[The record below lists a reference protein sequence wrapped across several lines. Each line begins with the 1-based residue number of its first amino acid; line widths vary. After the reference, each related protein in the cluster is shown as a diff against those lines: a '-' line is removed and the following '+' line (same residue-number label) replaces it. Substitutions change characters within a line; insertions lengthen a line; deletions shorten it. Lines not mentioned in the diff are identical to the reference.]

1 MPEARDFAALVA
13 QWLRLY
19 TPAPLIPYAP
29 STQGLSP
36 CGCLQNKRENGAF
49 PPFSHK
55 TSVPICA
62 RLRAHWDASFRISPG
77 HASLVR
83 KSAVT
88 SWVPA

>member
-36 CGCLQNKRENGAF
+36 VAA
-49 PPFSHK
+49 HK